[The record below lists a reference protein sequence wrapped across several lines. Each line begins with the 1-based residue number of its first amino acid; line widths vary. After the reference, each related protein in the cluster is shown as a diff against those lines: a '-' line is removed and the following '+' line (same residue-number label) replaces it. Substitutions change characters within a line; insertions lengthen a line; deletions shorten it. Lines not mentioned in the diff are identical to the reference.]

1 MKKAKLLSFLL
12 TGALLFQTA
21 GIDALAAAPA
31 DPLPAAETVLEP
43 SQNVTDPLPDEG
55 EDGVQNPEKDPDKVQ
70 EPEKEEDKAQ
80 DPEAGEEKTQAPAE
94 DGDKAQ
100 DPEEGEDKTQ
110 APAEDG
116 DKAQDPE
123 TPEKD
128 SDTTGEEEA
137 PTEEDEEMTKDQ
149 EESSEAEE
157 DPADSVSENTISDTT
172 VSENTLPEEAEN
184 VFDIFPG
191 LGDSYTLSSQQL
203 ADKRDL
209 SAHMGDIIDINTA
222 NAGLFPDAEGLYEL
236 GEVVYLADTEAE
248 AEQIA
253 KAFGGKLDSYSYGV
267 AVISL
272 PEKATVSMAVAAAAD
287 SDSKLP
293 AVWPNY
299 YNYVD
304 EDISPDAYNPSAGDP
319 SYSIQWQHDYI
330 GTRYAWRAGFKGQGV
345 KVAVIDSGIQASHED
360 INAATGRNF
369 CAKEAGSAAGPAYNV
384 DNGSHGTHVAGIIAA
399 IAGNGKGG
407 AGIAPDATVRSYCVM
422 TKASGGRSG
431 SAADIM
437 RAINAAAEDGN
448 DIINMSL
455 GSPIYD
461 GQYAQV
467 VDKAYKKGVAIFASA
482 GNDDSDGNNFPAAY
496 PGTISVGAV
505 DQNGA
510 RASFSNFGGTVN
522 LSFPGVSIY
531 STVPTGYGYMSGT
544 SQASPAAAGTAAVI
558 LSADA
563 SIQGK
568 SGKARVDALLA
579 KMKSSTTKSSGSGM
593 GAGTTWLPGAL
604 KIATDATAPDAP
616 VITIAQ
622 TPSPGK
628 TYVAEAVTVSIT
640 PNTDAYY
647 VDIWYSTDGKNPT
660 YKSGAVTNAVK
671 YTGPFSL
678 GGAKAK
684 TVKAIA
690 VNPYTGMV
698 SKAASKTCTLTP
710 IPAAVTV
717 TSAGNVSRIAVGK
730 SLKLTAAVTPSYAV
744 STKVAWSVNDAA
756 SAAGITVTNGTVK
769 TKNTTPAGKYTVT
782 ATAVGSDGA
791 SYNGVKGTY
800 ELEVI
805 AKADIKK
812 VAFLDSKGKAYNK
825 QNMNQGQTLDLK
837 PYLKVTKQ
845 DNSEGAVTDV
855 VWSSSNPN
863 AAAVTADGIVTAKA
877 PGKAVIKA
885 TSNDGGN
892 KSASCTVT
900 VNQPITG
907 ITLSGPAKVA
917 SGGSITLKA
926 TITPANATNKNL
938 TWAVAGNDNITV
950 STSGKVTAKKGASGS
965 CTITATAKDG
975 SAVSS
980 AAYTVT
986 VLSGGITKITLSN
999 QNMTLFSRQANAQ
1012 TPVSSTLTA
1021 NVEGNAGYDKTLI
1034 AWSSS
1039 APGVASVV
1047 NGVVTAHT
1055 AGKAVITCAATDG
1068 SNKKATCTV
1077 NVSIPMSKLVI
1088 GTSGRNGS
1096 GYIAQGKSIRLSAK
1110 YYNYYGKPSN
1120 TKVTW
1125 QSSNENIAK
1134 VDKNG
1139 KVTAVKTAAVGSKAI
1154 ITAIAADGSNVVSNS
1169 YTVTVSTLYKKMAL
1183 LFDSRPTGGGFVPV
1197 IYDADGD
1204 TYTTS
1209 DFTVSVSGGK
1219 NPGCYKGN
1227 YNNLFNYLQPI
1238 PGAVTT
1244 NKSSSS
1250 TKLTTSDLQSMKLTV
1265 KLQDGSGLSATISVY
1280 VARFRD
1286 GSIGYFK

>member
-1 MKKAKLLSFLL
+1 MKRAKLLSYLL
-12 TGALLFQTA
+12 AGALLFQTA
-21 GIDALAAAPA
+21 GIDALATAPA
-31 DPLPAAETVLEP
+31 DPLPAAETVQEP

-55 EDGVQNPEKDPDKVQ
+55 EDGVQNPETDPDKVQ
-70 EPEKEEDKAQ
+70 EPEKDEDEAQ
-80 DPEAGEEKTQAPAE
+80 DPEAGEEKTQDPVE
-94 DGDKAQ
+94 DADKAQ
-100 DPEEGEDKTQ
+100 DSEEGEDKTQ
-110 APAEDG
+110 DPVEDG

-123 TPEKD
+123 TPEED
-128 SDTTGEEEA
+128 SDNPGEGET
-137 PTEEDEEMTKDQ
+137 PTEEDAEMTEDQ
-149 EESSEAEE
+149 DESSEEEE

-172 VSENTLPEEAEN
+172 VSENTLPEEEEN

-203 ADKRDL
+203 ADKREL

-236 GEVVYLADTEAE
+236 GEVVYLADTQAE

-287 SDSKLP
+287 STIKLP

-304 EDISPDAYNPSAGDP
+304 EDVSPDAYNPAAGDP
-319 SYSIQWQHDYI
+319 NYSIQWQHDYI
-330 GTRYAWRAGFKGQGV
+330 GTRYAWRAGFKGQGI
-345 KVAVIDSGIQASHED
+345 KVAVIDSGIQESHED
-360 INAATGRNF
+360 INAEAGRNF
-369 CAKEAGSAAGPAYNV
+369 CGGAAGTAYHA

-399 IAGNGKGG
+399 KAGNGKGG
-407 AGIAPDATVRSYCVM
+407 AGIAPDATVTSYCVM
-422 TKASGGRSG
+422 TKESGGRSG

-437 RAINAAAEDGN
+437 RAITAAAEDN
-448 DIINMSL
+448 DIINLSL
-455 GSPIYD
+455 GSPMYSA
-461 GQYAQV
+461 QYAQV

-482 GNDDSDGNNFPAAY
+482 GNDDSDGYNFPAAY
-496 PGTISVGAV
+496 PGTISVAAV

-510 RASFSNFGGTVN
+510 RAFFSNFGSTVK
-522 LSFPGVSIY
+522 LSFPGVNIY
-531 STVPTGYGYMSGT
+531 STIPTGYDYMSGT

-563 SIQGK
+563 SIRGK
-568 SGKARVDALLA
+568 SGKARVDALLS

-616 VITIAQ
+616 VITIKE
-622 TPSPGK
+622 TPSPKDRSGK
-628 TYVAEAVTVSIT
+628 TYIAEAVTVTLT
-640 PNTDAYY
+640 PKTDAYY

-660 YKSGAVTNAVK
+660 YKSGTVTNAVK
-671 YTGPFSL
+671 YTGAFSM
-678 GGAKAK
+678 GGAKTK

-698 SKAASKTCTLTP
+698 SKVASKTCTLTP
-710 IPAAVTV
+710 IPTAVTV

-769 TKNTTPAGKYTVT
+769 TKNTTPAGKYTAT

-791 SYNGVKGTY
+791 SFNGVTGSY
-800 ELEVI
+800 EFEVI

-855 VWSSSNPN
+855 VWSSSNPS
-863 AAAVTADGIVTAKA
+863 AAAVTADGIVTATA

-950 STSGKVTAKKGASGS
+950 SSSGKVTAKKGASGS
-965 CTITATAKDG
+965 CTVTATAKDG

-986 VLSGGITKITLSN
+986 VLSGAITKITLSDKN
-999 QNMTLFSRQANAQ
+999 VTLFSRQANAQ
-1012 TPVSSTLTA
+1012 TPVSKTLTA
-1021 NVEGNAGYDKTLI
+1021 KVEGNAGFDNTLI

-1039 APGVASVV
+1039 APGVATVE

-1068 SNKKATCTV
+1068 SNKKETCTV

-1139 KVTAVKTAAVGSKAI
+1139 KVTAVKTATVGSKAI

-1183 LFDSRPTGGGFVPV
+1183 LYDSRPSGGGFVPV
-1197 IYDADGD
+1197 IYDADGK

-1227 YNNLFNYLQPI
+1227 YNNSFNYLQPI
-1238 PGAVTT
+1238 PGSVTT

-1250 TKLTTSDLQSMKLTV
+1250 LTLTTRDLQRMKLTV
-1265 KLQDGSGLSATISVY
+1265 KLQDGSGLSATTNVY